1 MNPFEAEKEELALIY
16 DKDFYIKGKDTVQ
29 VDITLGLKHASIT
42 FTVPDDYPNSVPKI
56 NAELGGIS
64 GTQLETQLTKAA
76 NTMIGLTMI
85 AYLIGEATDY
95 LNGISDKDEIIQQEN
110 IKATPFSREAFLLWL
125 DKFKKEMAQKE
136 AAIPKRMTGRQF
148 FESQPKHTE

>member
-1 MNPFEAEKEELALIY
+1 MCNFEAEKEELALIY
-16 DKDFYIKGKDTVQ
+16 DKDFSIKSKDCVQ
-29 VDITLGLKHASIT
+29 IGITLGLKHASIT
-42 FTVPDDYPNSVPKI
+42 FTVPEDYPNSIPTI

-64 GTQLETQLTKAA
+64 GTQLESQLVKAA
-76 NTMIGLTMI
+76 KTMIGLTMI
-85 AYLIGEATDY
+85 AYLVGEATDY
-95 LNGISDKDEIIQQEN
+95 LNGISDKEEIVQQEN